1 MSARWSA
8 LRAAAALALLAA
20 VACSCGGGG
29 DETTE
34 LSVVDARALLLSAAD
49 RMEGVESFRFDLTH
63 ENGATEIARG
73 LRMERA
79 RGEVIGSERLRAE
92 VRARAGPLAVD
103 VEIRIVDG
111 EGWMTNPLTGR
122 WEREDLTLESIFDP
136 VGGVTALMRAAS
148 DPRLVGR
155 ESVDGVDFYRVEAGV
170 ASDDLGLLVPG
181 AEAGRTLVAEALVGV
196 DDPVVRR
203 GLIRGA
209 ASAAEDAAL
218 VRRLEIS
225 GVGEDCAIEAPR

>member
-1 MSARWSA
+1 MRA
-8 LRAAAALALLAA
+8 LPAALGMAGALALLAA
-20 VACSCGGGG
+20 VACSGGG
-29 DETTE
+29 DAETTE
-34 LSVVDARALLLSAAD
+34 LAVVDARALLLSAAD
-49 RMEGVESFRFDLTH
+49 RMEEVESFRFDLTH

-73 LRMERA
+73 LLMERA
-79 RGEVIGSERLRAE
+79 RGEVVGSERLRAE

-155 ESVDGVDFYRVEAGV
+155 ESVDGVAVYRVEAGV
-170 ASDDLGLLVPG
+170 ESGDLGLLVPG
-181 AEAGRTLVAEALVGV
+181 AEAGRTLVAQALVGV

-203 GLIRGA
+203 VEIRGA
-209 ASAAEDAAL
+209 ASAGEDEEI

-225 GVGEDCAIEAPR
+225 AVGEDFAIEAPR